1 MRRENYKDEVNFTE
15 EQIKIDRRRD
25 PAIDYSYDDK
35 GSIFRKM
42 SKSRAEKKMHKEGH
56 IGYSDIDNSSSD
68 YDLGDYYDSSN
79 YYNSNDYDDY
89 DDVDSSY
96 SSNDYN
102 SSSKIEN
109 NEVFNKA
116 KSWIENNASKE
127 SKDLFNTLKNEYK
140 NIQSNADANKS
151 KGFSKSDKKTNKK
164 SKSGGYKTCK
174 NCGAQ
179 MYSDVKVCPK
189 CGEDQN
195 PKGIL
200 NTIAPMIGKLVLIIV
215 IINVAIGLISFFV
228 DSGNSNDYTVEPVT
242 SEPYIEL
249 SEYKKEVPLKYIVPE
264 KDVIK
269 TDKEEIR
276 VGDGGDIPAGE
287 YLFVKNDKDTPF
299 ARIEVYSVLDRENAE
314 LYENVNRNYYAKLD
328 NGDTVKLD
336 NGTLYRADQVELD
349 MTNDENKKTGMYRI
363 GKDIGD
369 TFTIEGNSQTYFA
382 VLGEENEIIVN
393 GFVDEGELL
402 IDPEFIKDN
411 SIDGEVAKYIFVN
424 GGIINPQ

>member
-1 MRRENYKDEVNFTE
+1 MRKENYKDEVNFTE

-56 IGYSDIDNSSSD
+56 IGYSDRSD
-68 YDLGDYYDSSN
+68 SNYDLGDYYDSSD
-79 YYNSNDYDDY
+79 YYDESDYDNL
-89 DDVDSSY
+89 DSSY
-96 SSNDYN
+96 TSNDYN
-102 SSSKIEN
+102 STANKEN
-109 NEVFNKA
+109 NDIFNKA
-116 KSWIENNASKE
+116 KSWVEQNASKE

-140 NIQSNADANKS
+140 NIQSNGEANKN
-151 KGFSKSDKKTNKK
+151 KGFSKQDNKYNKK

-174 NCGAQ
+174 NCGSQ
-179 MYSDVKVCPK
+179 MYSDAKVCPK

-195 PKGIL
+195 PKGLL

-242 SEPYIEL
+242 SESYIEL

-264 KDVIK
+264 KDVLIH
-269 TDKEEIR
+269 TILFSQDTVLLFLFR
-276 VGDGGDIPAGE
+276 WHW
-287 YLFVKNDKDTPF
+287 LFVKNDKDTPF

-314 LYENVNRNYYAKLD
+314 LYENINRNYYAKLD